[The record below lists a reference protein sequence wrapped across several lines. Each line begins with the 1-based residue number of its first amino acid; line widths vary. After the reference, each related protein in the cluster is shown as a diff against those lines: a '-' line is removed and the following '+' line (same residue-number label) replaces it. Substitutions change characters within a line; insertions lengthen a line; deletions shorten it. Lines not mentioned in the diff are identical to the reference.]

1 MTYNNFKH
9 SHVRPGNTRL
19 ISKVF
24 KGHLQAYSTTTV
36 NIYINSIDSIESST
50 MDYKG
55 KAMLL
60 FCSQYK

>member
-1 MTYNNFKH
+1 MTVIQLIQKH
-9 SHVRPGNTRL
+9 TVQYRAPLKLRLANTTL

-55 KAMLL
+55 
-60 FCSQYK
+60 